1 MPDVR
6 TAFQGRALIVD
17 RGFYECNLA
26 RGVPQPATCTWDAIS
41 ALQKQLAAS
50 LVVAMGLPQ
59 EDTAVSSLAHLKGW
73 TAVDTRAGG
82 YAILLDSKR
91 WHINDHEV
99 LATSSV
105 QDRSALILQLRRV
118 DPHHSALTERSTQ
131 ACLMQTHVFK
141 W

>member
-6 TAFQGRALIVD
+6 KAFQGRALIVD

-41 ALQKQLAAS
+41 ALQEKLEAN
-50 LVVAMGLPQ
+50 VIVAMGLPQ
-59 EDTAVSSLAHLKGW
+59 EDTAVSILAHLKGW
-73 TAVDTRAGG
+73 TAVDTRTRAGG

-91 WHINDHEV
+91 WHIDDHKV

-105 QDRSALILQLRRV
+105 QDRNALILQPPR
-118 DPHHSALTERSTQ
+118 RSTSRCINGKIN
-131 ACLMQTHVFK
+131 AGSA
-141 W
+141 